1 LTDSERAPS
10 GNNDEGSTSDD
21 VYEITELVSCL
32 LGNVKVPLSLIKSII
47 DYACRYLHGRGSF
60 TSYDK
65 VALEAVMRDSP
76 EFKEAAPYAKELA
89 EAIYKVCGQEQS
101 PELKSC
107 IASRSRAKGHST
119 REALEMAERRSLTEM
134 DAVLL
139 AISSLRDM
147 GYTIVREY
155 RKGPGPYDLIVS
167 KDGALYTVE
176 VKGRW
181 VPRGLWDERLCM
193 DISFTENEVQ
203 YLDSRRD
210 RHIICIAYISEGDL
224 QEVLCVTPDEF
235 KKRWEKVHD
244 VNAEREGRY
253 VFRGRDCK
261 HRAGDNDRTSLS
273 EALRDLG
280 DEFYSHSSHTLEDLL
295 NDENLVDDYLDE
307 YDDYLDFYDLLR
319 DPLSDDIVDD
329 IFKMLGI
336 ETKRKSRLYNAFKIP
351 ILYNELKRRGVP
363 EPIAALL
370 VARKA
375 AIDEERAARR
385 EWRMYRR
392 KSFISC
398 VERAGFGGMMYRPLA
413 EEFYSAVS
421 KAKLHDK
428 CDAIAKLAVDRYERF
443 TITARS
449 RHGKEVKVPL
459 SAALIKC
466 LCGGKAKEAY
476 ENALKE
482 MYGKEV
488 NADEIFSAMS

>member
-21 VYEITELVSCL
+21 VYEVTELVSCL

-89 EAIYKVCGQEQS
+89 EAIYKVCGQGQS

-210 RHIICIAYISEGDL
+210 RHIICIVYISEGDL

-235 KKRWEKVHD
+235 EKRWERAHD
-244 VNAEREGRY
+244 ANAEREGRY

-261 HRAGDNDRTSLS
+261 HRAGDNDRTSSS
-273 EALRDLG
+273 EAPTGPG
-280 DEFYSHSSHTLEDLL
+280 DEPYLHSYYTLEDLL
-295 NDENLVDDYLDE
+295 SDENLLDDYLE
-307 YDDYLDFYDLLR
+307 
-319 DPLSDDIVDD
+319 
-329 IFKMLGI
+329 MLGI
-336 ETKRKSRLYNAFKIP
+336 ETKRKSRFYNAFAFKIH
-351 ILYNELKRRGVP
+351 ILYNELKSRGVP
-363 EPIAALL
+363 EPIAWLIA
-370 VARKA
+370 ARKA
-375 AIDEERAARR
+375 IIDEERAARR

-428 CDAIAKLAVDRYERF
+428 CDAIAKLAVDRYEHL
-443 TITARS
+443 TVTVRS
-449 RHGKEVKVPL
+449 RYGKEVKVPL
-459 SAALIKC
+459 SAALIRC
-466 LCGGKAKEAY
+466 LCDGKAKEAY

-488 NADEIFSAMS
+488 NADEIFSALS

>member
-1 LTDSERAPS
+1 MTDSESSPS
-10 GNNDEGSTSDD
+10 GNNGEGLTSNN
-21 VYEITELVSCL
+21 VNEVAGLVSCL
-32 LGNVKVPLSLIKSII
+32 LGNVKVPLSRIRSIV

-60 TSYDK
+60 TPADK
-65 VALEAVMRDSP
+65 VTLEAVIRDSP
-76 EFKEAAPYAKELA
+76 VFKEAAPYAKELA

-107 IASRSRAKGHST
+107 IASRGHAKGQSLKET
-119 REALEMAERRSLTEM
+119 LEMAERRNLTEM
-134 DAVLL
+134 YAVQL
-139 AISSLRDM
+139 AIKSLRDM
-147 GYTIVREY
+147 GYSIRKKY

-176 VKGRW
+176 VKGRS

-203 YLDSRRD
+203 YLDRRRD

-224 QEVLCVTPDEF
+224 QEVLCMKPDEF
-235 KKRWEKVHD
+235 KKRWERVHD

-261 HRAGDNDRTSLS
+261 HRAEDNDRASQV
-273 EALRDLG
+273 EAPRDLG
-280 DEFYSHSSHTLEDLL
+280 GEFYLHGYHTLEDLL
-295 NDENLVDDYLDE
+295 NNENLLDDYPE
-307 YDDYLDFYDLLR
+307 
-319 DPLSDDIVDD
+319 
-329 IFKMLGI
+329 MLGI
-336 ETKRKSRLYNAFKIP
+336 ETKRKSRLYNAFKIL
-351 ILYNELKRRGVP
+351 ILHNELKRRGVS
-363 EPIAALL
+363 EPFAWAIA
-370 VARKA
+370 ARKA

-385 EWRMYRR
+385 ERRTYPR

-398 VERAGFGGMMYRPLA
+398 VERAGFGGMMYRLLA

-421 KAKLHDK
+421 KAKLCDK

-466 LCGGKAKEAY
+466 LCYGKAKEAY

>member
-1 LTDSERAPS
+1 LTDSESAPS
-10 GNNDEGSTSDD
+10 GNNDESSTSDD
-21 VYEITELVSCL
+21 VYEIAELVGCV
-32 LGNVKVPLSLIKSII
+32 LGNVKVPLSLIRSIV
-47 DYACRYLHGRGSF
+47 DYACRYLRGRGSF
-60 TSYDK
+60 TPADK
-65 VALEAVMRDSP
+65 VALEAVIRDSP
-76 EFKEAAPYAKELA
+76 VFKEAAPYAKELA
-89 EAIYKVCGQEQS
+89 EAVYKVCGQEQS

-107 IASRSRAKGHST
+107 IASRGHAKGHG
-119 REALEMAERRSLTEM
+119 EALEMAERRNLTEM
-134 DAVLL
+134 YAVQL
-139 AISSLRDM
+139 AIKSLRDM
-147 GYTIVREY
+147 GYSIRKKY
-155 RKGPGPYDLIVS
+155 RKGPRPYDLIVS

-176 VKGRW
+176 VKGRS
-181 VPRGLWDERLCM
+181 VPKSLWDERLCM

-235 KKRWEKVHD
+235 KKRWERVHD

-261 HRAGDNDRTSLS
+261 HRAGDNYRTSLS

-280 DEFYSHSSHTLEDLL
+280 DEFYSHSSHTLEDLPD
-295 NDENLVDDYLDE
+295 DENLVDDYLDE
-307 YDDYLDFYDLLR
+307 YDDYLDFYDLLG

-329 IFKMLGI
+329 IFKKFRI
-336 ETKRKSRLYNAFKIP
+336 KTKRKSKLFNNFKMQ
-351 ILYNELKRRGVP
+351 ILDIELKRRGVP
-363 EPIAALL
+363 EPIAGLL
-370 VARKA
+370 AARKA

-385 EWRMYRR
+385 ERR
-392 KSFISC
+392 TYPKKSFISC

-443 TITARS
+443 TITVRS
-449 RHGKEVKVPL
+449 RYGKEVKVPL

-466 LCGGKAKEAY
+466 LCYGKAKEAY

>member
-1 LTDSERAPS
+1 LTDDESAPS
-10 GNNDEGSTSDD
+10 GNNGEGSTSDD
-21 VYEITELVSCL
+21 VNEVTELVSCV
-32 LGNVKVPLSLIKSII
+32 LGNVKVPLSRIRSIV
-47 DYACRYLHGRGSF
+47 DYACRYLRGRGSF

-65 VALEAVMRDSP
+65 VALEAVIRGSP

-89 EAIYKVCGQEQS
+89 EAVYKVCGQGQS

-107 IASRSRAKGHST
+107 IASRGHAKGH
-119 REALEMAERRSLTEM
+119 REALEMAERRNLTEM
-134 DAVLL
+134 YAVQL
-139 AISSLRDM
+139 AIKSLRDM
-147 GYTIVREY
+147 GYSIRKKY

-176 VKGRW
+176 VKGRS
-181 VPRGLWDERLCM
+181 VPRDLWDERLCM
-193 DISFTENEVQ
+193 SILFTENEVQ
-203 YLDSRRD
+203 YLDRRRD

-224 QEVLCVTPDEF
+224 QEVLCMKPDEF
-235 KKRWEKVHD
+235 KKRWERVHD

-261 HRAGDNDRTSLS
+261 HRAEDNDRASQV
-273 EALRDLG
+273 EAPRDLG
-280 DEFYSHSSHTLEDLL
+280 GEFYLHGYHTLEDLL
-295 NDENLVDDYLDE
+295 NNENLLDDYPE
-307 YDDYLDFYDLLR
+307 
-319 DPLSDDIVDD
+319 
-329 IFKMLGI
+329 MLGI
-336 ETKRKSRLYNAFKIP
+336 ETKRKSRLYNAFKIL
-351 ILYNELKRRGVP
+351 ILHNELKRRGVS
-363 EPIAALL
+363 EPFAWAIA
-370 VARKA
+370 ARKA

-385 EWRMYRR
+385 ERRTYPR

-398 VERAGFGGMMYRPLA
+398 VERAGFGGMMYRLLA

-421 KAKLHDK
+421 KAKLCDK

-466 LCGGKAKEAY
+466 LCYGKAKEAY

>member
-1 LTDSERAPS
+1 LTDSESAPS

-21 VYEITELVSCL
+21 VYEITELVSCV
-32 LGNVKVPLSLIKSII
+32 LGNVKVPLSRIRSIV

-60 TSYDK
+60 TPADK
-65 VALEAVMRDSP
+65 VTLEAVIRDSP
-76 EFKEAAPYAKELA
+76 EFKEAAPYVKELA
-89 EAIYKVCGQEQS
+89 EAVYKVCGQGQP

-107 IASRSRAKGHST
+107 IARRGHAKGH

-139 AISSLRDM
+139 AINSLRDM

-155 RKGPGPYDLIVS
+155 RKGPGPDLIVS

-193 DISFTENEVQ
+193 DLSFTENEVR

-210 RHIICIAYISEGDL
+210 RHIICIAYIGEGDL
-224 QEVLCVTPDEF
+224 QEVLCMTPDEF
-235 KKRWEKVHD
+235 KKRWERVHD
-244 VNAEREGRY
+244 ANAEREGRY

-261 HRAGDNDRTSLS
+261 HRAEDNDRTSPS
-273 EALRDLG
+273 ETLRDLG
-280 DEFYSHSSHTLEDLL
+280 DEFYSHSSHTLEDL
-295 NDENLVDDYLDE
+295 
-307 YDDYLDFYDLLR
+307 DLLN
-319 DPLSDDIVDD
+319 DDIVDD
-329 IFKMLGI
+329 IFKMYGI
-336 ETKRKSRLYNAFKIP
+336 ETKRKSRLYNTFKIH

-363 EPIAALL
+363 EPIAAVL

-375 AIDEERAARR
+375 AIDEERATRR
-385 EWRMYRR
+385 EWRTYLR

-421 KAKLHDK
+421 KAKLRDK

-449 RHGKEVKVPL
+449 QYDKEVKVPL
-459 SAALIKC
+459 SAALIRC
-466 LCGGKAKEAY
+466 LCDGKAKEAKEAY

-488 NADEIFSAMS
+488 DADEIFSAMS

>member
-1 LTDSERAPS
+1 LTD
-10 GNNDEGSTSDD
+10 DESSTSDD
-21 VYEITELVSCL
+21 VYEITELVSCV
-32 LGNVKVPLSLIKSII
+32 LGNVKVPLSLIKSIV

-60 TSYDK
+60 TSADK
-65 VALEAVMRDSP
+65 AALEVVIRDSP

-89 EAIYKVCGQEQS
+89 EAVYKACGQEQS

-107 IASRSRAKGHST
+107 IASRGHAKGHG
-119 REALEMAERRSLTEM
+119 EALEMVERRNLTEM
-134 DAVLL
+134 AAVQL
-139 AISSLRDM
+139 AIKSLRDM

-155 RKGPGPYDLIVS
+155 RKGPGPYDLIIS

-181 VPRGLWDERLCM
+181 VPKGLWDERLCM
-193 DISFTENEVQ
+193 DISFTENEAQ

-210 RHIICIAYISEGDL
+210 RHIICIAYIGEGDL
-224 QEVLCVTPDEF
+224 QEVLCMTPDEF
-235 KKRWEKVHD
+235 KKRWERVYD

-253 VFRGRDCK
+253 VFRGKDCK

-280 DEFYSHSSHTLEDLL
+280 DEFYSHSSHTLEDL
-295 NDENLVDDYLDE
+295 
-307 YDDYLDFYDLLR
+307 DLLN
-319 DPLSDDIVDD
+319 DDIVDD

-351 ILYNELKRRGVP
+351 ILDNELKRRGVS
-363 EPIAALL
+363 EPFAGVLA
-370 VARKA
+370 ARKA

-385 EWRMYRR
+385 ERRTYPR

-398 VERAGFGGMMYRPLA
+398 VERAGFEGMMYSLLA

-421 KAKLHDK
+421 KAKLRDK

-449 RHGKEVKVPL
+449 RHGKEVRVPL

-466 LCGGKAKEAY
+466 LCYDKAKEAY

-488 NADEIFSAMS
+488 DADEIFSALS

>member
-1 LTDSERAPS
+1 MADSESTPS

-21 VYEITELVSCL
+21 VYEIAELVSCL
-32 LGNVKVPLSLIKSII
+32 LGNVKVPLSRIRSIV

-107 IASRSRAKGHST
+107 IASRGHAKGHST

-139 AISSLRDM
+139 AINSLRDM
-147 GYTIVREY
+147 GYSIVREY

-210 RHIICIAYISEGDL
+210 RHIICIVYIGDEG
-224 QEVLCVTPDEF
+224 QREVNCVTPDEF
-235 KKRWEKVHD
+235 EKRWERVHD
-244 VNAEREGRY
+244 VNAEREGRH
-253 VFRGRDCK
+253 VFRGRGCK
-261 HRAGDNDRTSLS
+261 HRAEDNDRASLS
-273 EALRDLG
+273 EALTDLG
-280 DEFYSHSSHTLEDLL
+280 GEPYLHSYYTLEDLL
-295 NDENLVDDYLDE
+295 NDENLLDDHIE
-307 YDDYLDFYDLLR
+307 
-319 DPLSDDIVDD
+319 
-329 IFKMLGI
+329 MLGI
-336 ETKRKSRLYNAFKIP
+336 ETKRKSRLYNAFKIH
-351 ILYNELKRRGVP
+351 ILYNELKSRGVP
-363 EPIAALL
+363 EPIAWLIA
-370 VARKA
+370 ARKA
-375 AIDEERAARR
+375 IIDEERAARR
-385 EWRMYRR
+385 EWRTYPR

-443 TITARS
+443 TITVRS
-449 RHGKEVKVPL
+449 RYGKEVKVPL

-466 LCGGKAKEAY
+466 LCDGKAKEAY